1 MNVKQAQQIA
11 QGLIKS
17 FVGPDHRIMDMPS
30 FYGALVQALQA
41 AHEQGWK
48 DRGDAENLT
57 KH

>member
-1 MNVKQAQQIA
+1 MSVKQAQQIA
-11 QGLIKS
+11 QGLIQS

>member
-11 QGLIKS
+11 QGLIQS